1 MATKHTNLGRFAKA
15 ALERSFKLTRN
26 DIGDDARLSKFG
38 MTFAT
43 RSYEAADMG
52 HFCIMRMKAFGG
64 LMKMETVIF
73 VPSCAD
79 APLMNVDWVSAFGK
93 ETLIVEFYDT
103 QLEPWPEK
111 LQAEYKRVALRDADL
126 EDRATEPHWYDKIR
140 YSCSYNKSGKG
151 LTERFNRTAE
161 AYIGIYC
168 AQLSEVPGCDSED
181 REAKNAKIEEFA
193 TELYRHG
200 GQAVN
205 MITKLFG
212 EETAKRV
219 IVEHMYGVNMS

>member
-1 MATKHTNLGRFAKA
+1 MAEHTNLGRFTKA
-15 ALERSFKLTRN
+15 ALGRN
-26 DIGDDARLSKFG
+26 CKIIRNEIGGDARLSKFG
-38 MTFAT
+38 MTFT
-43 RSYEAADMG
+43 TKSYEVSGMG

-64 LMKMETVIF
+64 IMKMETVI
-73 VPSCAD
+73 VAPDSMD
-79 APLMNVDWVSAFGK
+79 APLMNVDWVRAFGK

-111 LQAEYKRVALRDADL
+111 LQAEYRKAALRDADL
-126 EDRATEPHWYDKIR
+126 EDRTTEPHWYDKIR

-161 AYIGIYC
+161 AYVGIYC
-168 AQLSEVPGCDSED
+168 AQLSEVPVCDSED

>member
-15 ALERSFKLTRN
+15 ALERSFKLTKN
-26 DIGDDARLSKFG
+26 DIGDDARLSRFG

-73 VPSCAD
+73 APSCAD

-103 QLEPWPEK
+103 QLQPWPEK

-161 AYIGIYC
+161 AQY
-168 AQLSEVPGCDSED
+168 ATARTEKQRTPRSKSLPLSCTG
-181 REAKNAKIEEFA
+181 
-193 TELYRHG
+193 T
-200 GQAVN
+200 AV
-205 MITKLFG
+205 
-212 EETAKRV
+212 RR
-219 IVEHMYGVNMS
+219 